1 MNVIN
6 YLDQN
11 KSKLRY
17 RIYFHNSFIITST
30 FIIELKKNNVLKFIS
45 IFNIAIFVISF
56 SMIDQLSRV
65 YAHSFTSDDSS
76 YFLGLD
82 KRTKVELELAEKNYP
97 LNITL
102 SMDHS
107 DNAARLV
114 YDIYYADDDIVEDS
128 DFIKRYNKEVSSSN
142 STTYA
147 LVVADLLDEI
157 LRGYA
162 DALVID
168 TDLTNMS
175 NLVLIDELKN
185 LAKESNPTK
194 VPSNSSDKEE
204 EEEGAESEYSK
215 LLSTNNSIFNYA
227 DYETAKALLVEIK
240 GIFENHLKSPSNNVT
255 SQSVNAI
262 SKLEKD
268 LEKLSNLIN
277 NNDGSP
283 AEVMEL
289 VHLQV
294 HPSLQK
300 GFGLQTKMNMN
311 GQMNMNG

>member
-1 MNVIN
+1 MKKINVIE
-6 YLDQN
+6 
-11 KSKLRY
+11 
-17 RIYFHNSFIITST
+17 FT
-30 FIIELKKNNVLKFIS
+30 S
-45 IFNIAIFVISF
+45 IFIIAIFVISF
-56 SMIDQLSRV
+56 SMVDQLSQV
-65 YAHSFTSDDSS
+65 FAHSFTSDDSS

-107 DNAARLV
+107 DNAAKLV
-114 YDIYYADDDIVEDS
+114 YDIYYADDDIVEDN
-128 DFIKRYNKEVSSSN
+128 DFIKRYNNEISSSN

-147 LVVADLLDEI
+147 LVVADLLDEV

-175 NLVLIDELKN
+175 NLDLLDELKN
-185 LAKESNPTK
+185 QTK
-194 VPSNSSDKEE
+194 QPELTSTSSNSSDN
-204 EEEGAESEYSK
+204 EGSVSEHSK

-240 GIFENHLKSPSNNVT
+240 NIFENHLKSSSNNAT
-255 SQSVNAI
+255 SQSKIPI
-262 SKLEKD
+262 SKLGKD
-268 LEKLSNLIN
+268 LEKLIN
-277 NNDGSP
+277 IIHHNNGSP

-289 VHLQV
+289 VHLQI

-311 GQMNMNG
+311 GQMNMNDDKN

>member
-1 MNVIN
+1 M
-6 YLDQN
+6 
-11 KSKLRY
+11 
-17 RIYFHNSFIITST
+17 HNSFIIIST
-30 FIIELKKNNVLKFIS
+30 FLIELKKNSVIKFTS
-45 IFNIAIFVISF
+45 IFSVAIFVISF
-56 SMIDQLSRV
+56 SMVDQISYV
-65 YAHSFTSDDSS
+65 FAHSFNSDDSS

-82 KRTKVELELAEKNYP
+82 KRTKIELELAEKNYP

-128 DFIKRYNKEVSSSN
+128 DFIKRYNKELSSSN

-147 LVVADLLDEI
+147 LVVADLLDEV

-175 NLVLIDELKN
+175 NLVLLDELQN
-185 LAKESNPTK
+185 LTK
-194 VPSNSSDKEE
+194 QSNSNSTNFSSNNSDNI
-204 EEEGAESEYSK
+204 EGTKSEQSK
-215 LLSTNNSIFNYA
+215 LFSTNNSIFNYA

-240 GIFENHLKSPSNNVT
+240 DIFENQLKSPSDNAIN
-255 SQSVNAI
+255 SQSVNVI

-277 NNDGSP
+277 NNNNNNGSP
-283 AEVMEL
+283 AEVMKL
-289 VHLQV
+289 VHLQI
-294 HPSLQK
+294 HPSLQTA
-300 GFGLQTKMNMN
+300 FGLQTKMNMD
-311 GQMNMNG
+311 GQMNMDG

>member
-1 MNVIN
+1 LNKINVIE
-6 YLDQN
+6 
-11 KSKLRY
+11 
-17 RIYFHNSFIITST
+17 FT
-30 FIIELKKNNVLKFIS
+30 S
-45 IFNIAIFVISF
+45 IFIIAIFVISF
-56 SMIDQLSRV
+56 SMVDQLSHV
-65 YAHSFTSDDSS
+65 FAHSFNSDDSS

-82 KRTKVELELAEKNYP
+82 KRIKIELELAEKNYP

-147 LVVADLLDEI
+147 LVVADLLDEV

-162 DALVID
+162 DALAID

-175 NLVLIDELKN
+175 NLVLVDELKN
-185 LAKESNPTK
+185 LAKQSNSTNIS
-194 VPSNSSDKEE
+194 SNSSDDN
-204 EEEGAESEYSK
+204 EGTRSEQSK
-215 LLSTNNSIFNYA
+215 LVSTNNSIFNYA

-240 GIFENHLKSPSNNVT
+240 DIFENHLKSVSDNATN

-277 NNDGSP
+277 NNGSP

-289 VHLQV
+289 VHLQI
-294 HPSLQK
+294 HPSLQA
-300 GFGLQTKMNMN
+300 GFGLQTKMNMD
-311 GQMNMNG
+311 GQMNMDE

>member
-1 MNVIN
+1 
-6 YLDQN
+6 
-11 KSKLRY
+11 
-17 RIYFHNSFIITST
+17 
-30 FIIELKKNNVLKFIS
+30 LKKNSVIKFTS
-45 IFNIAIFVISF
+45 IFSVAIFVISF
-56 SMIDQLSRV
+56 SSVDQISYV
-65 YAHSFTSDDSS
+65 FAHSFNSDDSS

-82 KRTKVELELAEKNYP
+82 KRTKIELELAEKNYP

-147 LVVADLLDEI
+147 LVVADLLDEV

-175 NLVLIDELKN
+175 NLVLLDELQN
-185 LAKESNPTK
+185 LTK
-194 VPSNSSDKEE
+194 QSNSNSTNFSSNNSDNI
-204 EEEGAESEYSK
+204 EGTKSEQSK
-215 LLSTNNSIFNYA
+215 LFSTNNSIFNYA

-240 GIFENHLKSPSNNVT
+240 DIFENQLKSPSDNAIN
-255 SQSVNAI
+255 SQSVNVI

-277 NNDGSP
+277 NNNGSP
-283 AEVMEL
+283 AEVMRL

-294 HPSLQK
+294 HPSLQTA
-300 GFGLQTKMNMN
+300 FGLQTKMNMD
-311 GQMNMNG
+311 GQMNMDG

>member
-1 MNVIN
+1 MV
-6 YLDQN
+6 
-11 KSKLRY
+11 
-17 RIYFHNSFIITST
+17 
-30 FIIELKKNNVLKFIS
+30 
-45 IFNIAIFVISF
+45 
-56 SMIDQLSRV
+56 DQLSRV
-65 YAHSFTSDDSS
+65 FAHSFTSDDSS

-114 YDIYYADDDIVEDS
+114 YDIYYADDDIVEDN
-128 DFIKRYNKEVSSSN
+128 DFIKRYNKEISSSN

-147 LVVADLLDEI
+147 LVVADLLDEV

-175 NLVLIDELKN
+175 NLVLLDELKN
-185 LAKESNPTK
+185 LTK
-194 VPSNSSDKEE
+194 QPELTSTSSNSSDN
-204 EEEGAESEYSK
+204 EGSVSEHSK

-240 GIFENHLKSPSNNVT
+240 NIFENHLKSSSNNAT
-255 SQSVNAI
+255 SQSIIPI
-262 SKLEKD
+262 SKLGKD
-268 LEKLSNLIN
+268 LEKLIN
-277 NNDGSP
+277 IIHHNNGSP

-289 VHLQV
+289 VHLQI

-311 GQMNMNG
+311 GQMNMNDDKN

>member
-1 MNVIN
+1 
-6 YLDQN
+6 
-11 KSKLRY
+11 
-17 RIYFHNSFIITST
+17 
-30 FIIELKKNNVLKFIS
+30 LKKNSVIKFTS
-45 IFNIAIFVISF
+45 IFSVAIFVISF
-56 SMIDQLSRV
+56 SSVDQISYV
-65 YAHSFTSDDSS
+65 FAHSFNSDDSS

-82 KRTKVELELAEKNYP
+82 KRTKIELELAEKNYP

-147 LVVADLLDEI
+147 LVVADLLDEV

-175 NLVLIDELKN
+175 NLVLLDELQN
-185 LAKESNPTK
+185 LTK
-194 VPSNSSDKEE
+194 QSNSNSTNFSSNNSDNI
-204 EEEGAESEYSK
+204 EGTKSEQSK
-215 LLSTNNSIFNYA
+215 LFSTNNSIFNYA

-240 GIFENHLKSPSNNVT
+240 DIFENQLKLPSDNAIN

-277 NNDGSP
+277 NNNGSP
-283 AEVMEL
+283 AEVMRL

-294 HPSLQK
+294 HPSLQTA
-300 GFGLQTKMNMN
+300 FGLQTKMNMD
-311 GQMNMNG
+311 GQMNMDG

>member
-1 MNVIN
+1 MKKINVIE
-6 YLDQN
+6 
-11 KSKLRY
+11 
-17 RIYFHNSFIITST
+17 FT
-30 FIIELKKNNVLKFIS
+30 S
-45 IFNIAIFVISF
+45 IFITAIFVISF
-56 SMIDQLSRV
+56 SMVDQLSQV
-65 YAHSFTSDDSS
+65 FAHSFTSDDSS

-114 YDIYYADDDIVEDS
+114 YDIYYADDDIVEDN
-128 DFIKRYNKEVSSSN
+128 DFIKRYNKEISSSN

-147 LVVADLLDEI
+147 LVVADLLDEV

-175 NLVLIDELKN
+175 NLVLLDELKN
-185 LAKESNPTK
+185 LTKQPELMNISSN
-194 VPSNSSDKEE
+194 NSDN
-204 EEEGAESEYSK
+204 EGSVSEHSK

-227 DYETAKALLVEIK
+227 DYETAKALLGEIK
-240 GIFENHLKSPSNNVT
+240 NIFENHLKSSSINAT
-255 SQSVNAI
+255 SKSIIPI

-268 LEKLSNLIN
+268 LEKLTNIIHHN
-277 NNDGSP
+277 NGSP

-289 VHLQV
+289 VHLQI
-294 HPSLQK
+294 HPLLQE
-300 GFGLQTKMNMN
+300 GYGLQTTNMYIN
-311 GQMNMNG
+311 DGQMDMD

>member
-1 MNVIN
+1 MV
-6 YLDQN
+6 DQ
-11 KSKLRY
+11 
-17 RIYFHNSFIITST
+17 
-30 FIIELKKNNVLKFIS
+30 IS
-45 IFNIAIFVISF
+45 YVF
-56 SMIDQLSRV
+56 
-65 YAHSFTSDDSS
+65 AHSFNSDDSS

-82 KRTKVELELAEKNYP
+82 KRTKIELELAEKNYP

-128 DFIKRYNKEVSSSN
+128 DFIKRYNKELSSSN

-147 LVVADLLDEI
+147 LVVADLLDEV

-175 NLVLIDELKN
+175 NLVLLDELQN
-185 LAKESNPTK
+185 LTK
-194 VPSNSSDKEE
+194 QSNSNSTNFSSNNSDNI
-204 EEEGAESEYSK
+204 EGTKSEQSK
-215 LLSTNNSIFNYA
+215 LFSTNNSIFNYA

-240 GIFENHLKSPSNNVT
+240 DIFENQLKSPSDNAIN
-255 SQSVNAI
+255 SQSVNVI

-277 NNDGSP
+277 NNNNNNGSP
-283 AEVMEL
+283 AEVMKL
-289 VHLQV
+289 VHLQI
-294 HPSLQK
+294 HPSLQTA
-300 GFGLQTKMNMN
+300 FGLQTKMNMD
-311 GQMNMNG
+311 GQMNMDG

>member
-1 MNVIN
+1 MV
-6 YLDQN
+6 
-11 KSKLRY
+11 
-17 RIYFHNSFIITST
+17 
-30 FIIELKKNNVLKFIS
+30 
-45 IFNIAIFVISF
+45 
-56 SMIDQLSRV
+56 DQLSHV
-65 YAHSFTSDDSS
+65 FAHSFNSDDSS

-82 KRTKVELELAEKNYP
+82 KRTKIELELAEKNYP

-147 LVVADLLDEI
+147 LVVADLLDEV

-162 DALVID
+162 DALAID

-175 NLVLIDELKN
+175 NLVLLDELKK
-185 LAKESNPTK
+185 LAKQSNSTNLS
-194 VPSNSSDKEE
+194 SNSSVNNNEE
-204 EEEGAESEYSK
+204 TASEQSK
-215 LLSTNNSIFNYA
+215 LFSTNNLIYNYA
-227 DYETAKALLVEIK
+227 DYETAKALLVEIND
-240 GIFENHLKSPSNNVT
+240 IFENHLKSSSDNAIISSSSSNN

-268 LEKLSNLIN
+268 LEKLSNLIKN
-277 NNDGSP
+277 RGSP
-283 AEVMEL
+283 A
-289 VHLQV
+289 
-294 HPSLQK
+294 
-300 GFGLQTKMNMN
+300 
-311 GQMNMNG
+311 

>member
-1 MNVIN
+1 
-6 YLDQN
+6 
-11 KSKLRY
+11 
-17 RIYFHNSFIITST
+17 
-30 FIIELKKNNVLKFIS
+30 LKKNNVLKFTS
-45 IFNIAIFVISF
+45 IFSIAIFVISF
-56 SMIDQLSRV
+56 SLVDQLSRV

-102 SMDHS
+102 SMDHA

-128 DFIKRYNKEVSSSN
+128 DFIKRYNKDVSSSN

-147 LVVADLLDEI
+147 LVVADLLDEV

-185 LAKESNPTK
+185 LAKESNSTT
-194 VPSNSSDKEE
+194 VSSNSSDKEE
-204 EEEGAESEYSK
+204 EGSESEYSK
-215 LLSTNNSIFNYA
+215 LFSTNNSIFNYA

-240 GIFENHLKSPSNNVT
+240 DIFENHLKSPSNNAT
-255 SQSVNAI
+255 SQSVNVI

-268 LEKLSNLIN
+268 REKLSNLIN

-289 VHLQV
+289 VHLLV

>member
-1 MNVIN
+1 MV
-6 YLDQN
+6 
-11 KSKLRY
+11 
-17 RIYFHNSFIITST
+17 
-30 FIIELKKNNVLKFIS
+30 
-45 IFNIAIFVISF
+45 
-56 SMIDQLSRV
+56 DQLAHV
-65 YAHSFTSDDSS
+65 FAHSFNSDDSS

-82 KRTKVELELAEKNYP
+82 KRTKIELELAEKNYP

-107 DNAARLV
+107 DNAAKLV

-147 LVVADLLDEI
+147 LVVADLLDEV

-185 LAKESNPTK
+185 LSKQSNSNSTNFS
-194 VPSNSSDKEE
+194 SNSSDNNT
-204 EEEGAESEYSK
+204 EGTKSEQSK

-240 GIFENHLKSPSNNVT
+240 DIFENHLKSSSDNAISN
-255 SQSVNAI
+255 QSVNAI

-277 NNDGSP
+277 NNNGSP

-289 VHLQV
+289 VHLQI
-294 HPSLQK
+294 HPSLQT
-300 GFGLQTKMNMN
+300 GFGLQTKINMD
-311 GQMNMNG
+311 GQMNMNMDGQMNMNMSGIMNME